1 MVCHDR
7 LLIGPPLFDDHRS
20 SRSNTTSCAACANGW
35 LVDACRRGYR
45 ARGPVGHTERR
56 LSGYCLSAD
65 RRSRR
70 KWATAFLTLSA
81 LKRRSAAKQPV
92 DSTTALMDRWMDHL
106 IRPPQPDRRHR
117 QAECLG

>member
-45 ARGPVGHTERR
+45 ALGAVGPTERW

-65 RRSRR
+65 RRS
-70 KWATAFLTLSA
+70 WGHCATAFPPLSTL
-81 LKRRSAAKQPV
+81 
-92 DSTTALMDRWMDHL
+92 
-106 IRPPQPDRRHR
+106 
-117 QAECLG
+117 